1 MPRFAANLSLMFT
14 ELPFME
20 RFGAA
25 RAAGFRAVEYLFPY
39 EQKAGELRRAMD
51 EAGLI
56 QVLFNTS
63 PGGDFIK
70 GARGLAAQPGREAEF
85 RASMETALDYA
96 RVLGVGHIHVMAGNR
111 VEGISEAEQTACYV
125 SNLREAADMAATAGV
140 TLLIEPLNPFDME
153 GYFLGSVAQAAAI
166 IADVGAENLK
176 IQYDL
181 YHQSRS
187 GGELTGTFTRYHHL
201 IGHMQVAGNPG
212 RHEPDTGEID
222 YGFVFAELD
231 RLGYSGWIGC
241 EYRPRGGTVEGLG
254 WFQSWKDPA

>member
-20 RFGAA
+20 RFAAA

-39 EQKAGELRRAMD
+39 EHKAGELRRALE

-56 QVLFNTS
+56 QVLFNTP
-63 PGGDFIK
+63 PGGDFTK

-85 RASMETALDYA
+85 RDSMETALDYA
-96 RVLGVGHIHVMAGNR
+96 RVLGVERIHVMAGNR
-111 VEGISEAEQTACYV
+111 VEGASEAEQTACYA
-125 SNLREAADMAATAGV
+125 SNLRVACKMAASADV
-140 TLLIEPLNPFDME
+140 MMLIEPLNPFDME

-166 IADVGAENLK
+166 IADVGAQNLK

-187 GGELTGTFTRYHHL
+187 GGELTGTFQRYRRL

-222 YGFVFAELD
+222 FRFVFAELD

-241 EYRPRGGTVEGLG
+241 EYRPRAGTVEGLG
-254 WFQSWKDPA
+254 WFDPWKDQV